1 MDENDIAAIKA
12 RLAAITPGPWTQWV
26 EHGSVYAGEITRN
39 EPHCLTGGHT
49 LVAECIDDFDDDGHE
64 VPWEANAAFIAAAP
78 QDIATLLAAL
88 EASEQSRA
96 AAKRLVDSV
105 TATRS
110 AWCAAAR
117 EEGRA
122 SMQREVDAL
131 RETNERLTAD
141 IEARDAKL
149 ARLRSAVASYLHGCA
164 YGGADDDSLRAAL
177 EGRDE

>member
-78 QDIATLLAAL
+78 QDIAWLL
-88 EASEQSRA
+88 R
-96 AAKRLVDSV
+96 D
-105 TATRS
+105 
-110 AWCAAAR
+110 R
-117 EEGRA
+117 ER
-122 SMQREVDAL
+122 
-131 RETNERLTAD
+131 
-141 IEARDAKL
+141 
-149 ARLRSAVASYLHGCA
+149 
-164 YGGADDDSLRAAL
+164 LRAAL
-177 EGRDE
+177 ADAAAALHDADATAYQRARAALESR